1 MRDVYFESALSKS
14 ARRRSLVAA
23 IACVSIYAVTMGFSL
38 PLISLILESR
48 GVDRSINGL
57 LAATPSLAMLLV
69 TPAIPR
75 LVARAGLKPFLL
87 ACISAD
93 LVLFLLLPAID
104 HLYAWFVIR
113 FLMGATVAGLFVA
126 GETWINELAEEA
138 TRGRTMGLYAMVA
151 SGGFAL
157 GPMLLPL
164 TGIEGWLPFLAGS
177 AFIALATLPL
187 LLGRPES
194 PTFST
199 DPAWSVLGFFAV
211 APTLC
216 AAVMLSAFKDAA
228 GMPLIPVYAVRMG
241 VDQDAAALMLTVLG
255 IGALALQIPIGW
267 LADRVNRYALLLA
280 CAGSG
285 ALGAVLFAFTIHS
298 GWLLWLVL
306 FLWGGAFS
314 GVYTVA
320 LVILGQRF
328 RGAALA
334 IGNAAFGFCWGIGG
348 LFGPALAGASMDL
361 WDPHGLPAT
370 LCAAV
375 LLFLA
380 LALYRRAAGAGFRG

>member
-1 MRDVYFESALSKS
+1 MRDVYFESALCKS
-14 ARRRSLVAA
+14 ARRRSLIAA
-23 IACVSIYAVTMGFSL
+23 IACVSIYSVTMGFSL

-75 LVARAGLKPFLL
+75 LIARAGLKPFLL
-87 ACISAD
+87 VCISAD

-138 TRGRTMGLYAMVA
+138 TRGRTMGLYAMVV

-157 GPMLLPL
+157 GPLLLPL

-177 AFIALATLPL
+177 AFIALATVPL
-187 LLGRPES
+187 LLGRPVS

-199 DPAWSVLGFFAV
+199 NPAWSLLGFFVV

-255 IGALALQIPIGW
+255 IGALGLQIPIGW

-280 CAGSG
+280 CAASG
-285 ALGAVLFAFTIHS
+285 AIGAVLFAFTIHA

-306 FLWGGAFS
+306 FVWGGAFS

-334 IGNAAFGFCWGIGG
+334 TGNAAFGFCWGIGG
-348 LFGPALAGASMDL
+348 LSGPALAGASMDL

-370 LCAAV
+370 LFAAS

-380 LALYRRAAGAGFRG
+380 LALYRRAGAAGSRG

>member
-1 MRDVYFESALSKS
+1 MHDAYFDSALSKS
-14 ARRRSLVAA
+14 ARRRSLIAA
-23 IACVSIYAVTMGFSL
+23 IACVSIYSITMGFSL

-48 GVDRSINGL
+48 GVERSINGL
-57 LAATPSLAMLLV
+57 LAATPSLAMLLA
-69 TPAIPR
+69 TPLIPR
-75 LVARAGLKPFLL
+75 LIARLGLKPFLL
-87 ACISAD
+87 LCIGAD

-104 HLYAWFVIR
+104 RLDAWFVIR

-138 TRGRTMGLYAMVA
+138 TRGRTMGLYAMVV

-164 TGIEGWLPFLAGS
+164 TGIHGWLPFLAGG
-177 AFIALATLPL
+177 AFIALATVPL
-187 LLGRPES
+187 LLGRPTS
-194 PTFST
+194 PAFST
-199 DPAWSVLGFFAV
+199 DPAWTVLGFFAV
-211 APTLC
+211 APTIC
-216 AAVMLSAFKDAA
+216 AAVMLAAFKDAA

-255 IGALALQIPIGW
+255 VGALALQIPLGW

-280 CAGSG
+280 CAACG
-285 ALGAVLFAFTIHS
+285 ALGAVVFALAIHA

-314 GVYTVA
+314 GVYTIA

-334 IGNAAFGFCWGIGG
+334 TGNAAFGFCWGLGS
-348 LFGPALAGASMDL
+348 LFGPALAGPAMDL
-361 WDPHGLPAT
+361 WDPYGLPAT
-370 LCAAV
+370 LCAAS
-375 LLFLA
+375 LIFLA
-380 LALYRRAAGAGFRG
+380 LALYRRSVAKGPPD

>member
-1 MRDVYFESALSKS
+1 MHDVYFDSALSKD
-14 ARRRSLVAA
+14 ARRRSLIAA
-23 IACVSIYAVTMGFSL
+23 IACVSIYSVTMGFSL

-48 GVDRSINGL
+48 GLDRSINGL

-69 TPAIPR
+69 TPMIPR
-75 LVARAGLKPFLL
+75 LIARAGLKPFLL
-87 ACISAD
+87 VCIGFD
-93 LVLFLLLPAID
+93 LMLFLLLPAID
-104 HLYAWFVIR
+104 HLFAWFVIR

-138 TRGRTMGLYAMVA
+138 TRGRTMGLYAMVVA
-151 SGGFAL
+151 GGFAL
-157 GPMLLPL
+157 GPLLLPL
-164 TGIEGWLPFLAGS
+164 TGIHGWLPFLAGS

-187 LLGRPES
+187 LLGRPAS
-194 PTFST
+194 PAFSS
-199 DPAWSVLGFFAV
+199 DPAWTVLGFFAV

-241 VDQDAAALMLTVLG
+241 VDQDAAALMLSVIG
-255 IGALALQIPIGW
+255 VGALALQIPIGW
-267 LADRVNRYALLLA
+267 LADRMNRYALLFV

-285 ALGAVLFAFTIHS
+285 ALGAVVFALAIHS

-314 GVYTVA
+314 GVYTIA
-320 LVILGQRF
+320 LVILGERF

-334 IGNAAFGFCWGIGG
+334 TGNAAFGFFWGLGS
-348 LFGPALAGASMDL
+348 LFGPALAGPAMDL

-370 LCAAV
+370 LCAAS
-375 LLFLA
+375 LFFLA
-380 LALYRRAAGAGFRG
+380 LALYRRVAATGPLN

>member
-1 MRDVYFESALSKS
+1 MHDAYFASALSGA

-23 IACVSIYAVTMGFSL
+23 IACVSIYSVTMGFSL

-69 TPAIPR
+69 TPMIPR
-75 LVARAGLKPFLL
+75 LIARAGLKPFLL

-93 LVLFLLLPAID
+93 LVLFLMLPAVD
-104 HLYAWFVIR
+104 HLFAWFVIR

-138 TRGRTMGLYAMVA
+138 TRGRTMGVYAMVVA
-151 SGGFAL
+151 GGFAL
-157 GPMLLPL
+157 GPLLLPL
-164 TGIEGWLPFLAGS
+164 TGIDGWLPFLAGS
-177 AFIALATLPL
+177 AFIALATVPL
-187 LLGRPES
+187 LLGRPVS
-194 PTFST
+194 PTFSR
-199 DPAWSVLGFFAV
+199 DPAWTVLGFFV
-211 APTLC
+211 LAPTIC

-241 VDQDAAALMLTVLG
+241 VSQEAAALMLTVLG
-255 IGALALQIPIGW
+255 IGALALQIPLGW
-267 LADRVNRYALLLA
+267 LADRMNRYALLVG
-280 CAGSG
+280 CAVSGGIG
-285 ALGAVLFAFTIHS
+285 ALVFALTIHT
-298 GWLLWLVL
+298 GWLIWVVL

-314 GVYTVA
+314 GVYTLA
-320 LVILGQRF
+320 LVILGERF

-334 IGNAAFGFCWGIGG
+334 TGNAAFGFCWGLGS
-348 LFGPALAGASMDL
+348 LFGPAISGAAMDL

-370 LCAAV
+370 LCAAS

-380 LALYRRAAGAGFRG
+380 LALTRRVLAARPED